1 MNIEIEKQ
9 EEGRFIVTVSEG
21 HSKSE
26 HLVTIKPDYYQTLTG
41 GHATEEELVR
51 KSFEFLLEREPK
63 EAILGQFE
71 IGLIARYF
79 PEYES
84 EIKKRL

>member
-9 EEGRFIVTVSEG
+9 EEGQFIVTVTEG
-21 HSKSE
+21 TSKSS
-26 HLVTIKPDYYQTLTG
+26 HLVTVKADYYQTLTG
-41 GHATEEELVR
+41 GKATEEELVR

-71 IGLIARYF
+71 IELIARYF
-79 PEYES
+79 PEYEG